1 MLLKSH
7 RLRPAAPEEGD
18 FCVWEL
24 IWNGALDLFATKTA
38 LKQPS
43 VLVSLSLHS
52 ELQTNRS
59 ITLLEGIVVTTT
71 AQCLTSN
78 VNLKGFFFCF
88 FFANSGP
95 FLPNKPNYY
104 CSDGFHLRSWSK
116 AILNKTI
123 RAFSLPHNSVQN
135 SNILRFLLLRFLTFP
150 LTFPLFLAR
159 DGWRNVQESGGGGRR
174 GKMEGVDVLLSS
186 AECAHMYERRRIY
199 FRTLAWV
206 SADLNAHTHTEGK
219 WSSQTRRWAWPTFV
233 SILFWKLLVLR
244 VSLSA
249 AQHNIPGNGSQ
260 TQAGE
265 TIKSGQKR
273 WHKKNN
279 NAAKTVAMVIRSPT
293 CSYVKRDLYWADTVS
308 STALCQEYVCVCA
321 CVYSRRRQTK

>member
-52 ELQTNRS
+52 EPQTNHS

-78 VNLKGFFFCF
+78 VNLKGFFFLF

-135 SNILRFLLLRFLTFP
+135 SDILRFLLLRFLTFP
-150 LTFPLFLAR
+150 LIFPLFLHGM
-159 DGWRNVQESGGGGRR
+159 DGETCRRAAEEAGEGKWRGW
-174 GKMEGVDVLLSS
+174 MCCWVLLNVLTCMKG
-186 AECAHMYERRRIY
+186 EGFILGPLRGCPQIW
-199 FRTLAWV
+199 T
-206 SADLNAHTHTEGK
+206 HTHTQKGSEARKPGDGPDLPLYQSCFESC
-219 WSSQTRRWAWPTFV
+219 WCYAF
-233 SILFWKLLVLR
+233 L
-244 VSLSA
+244 SL
-249 AQHNIPGNGSQ
+249 QHNTIFLEMDHKR
-260 TQAGE
+260 TQG
-265 TIKSGQKR
+265 KQ
-273 WHKKNN
+273 
-279 NAAKTVAMVIRSPT
+279 
-293 CSYVKRDLYWADTVS
+293 
-308 STALCQEYVCVCA
+308 
-321 CVYSRRRQTK
+321 